1 MKTLLTTALLASAM
15 SLTGCISVI
24 DSGNND
30 GAYSNFD
37 GVSASDKRKI
47 EAAVYDY
54 FDGQGEAD
62 FTRLSRAFDDGAAMF
77 GVRENDQGE
86 EYLRVWPDMNKVIE
100 RWGNNPNPHGERDS
114 AILDM
119 KVTDGRIAT
128 VHFKSADRFYDVL
141 TLVKIDGDWKIAS
154 KVFVSQ

>member
-1 MKTLLTTALLASAM
+1 MKTLLTTALIATSF

-37 GVSASDKRKI
+37 GISSSDKRKI
-47 EAAVYDY
+47 EAVVYDY

-62 FTRLSRAFDDGAAMF
+62 FDRLDRAFNENAAMF
-77 GVRENDQGE
+77 GVRTSDSGN
-86 EYLRVWPDMNKVIE
+86 EYVRVWPDMNKVIKN
-100 RWGNNPNPHGERDS
+100 WGDNPNPAGDRDS

-119 KVTDGRIAT
+119 HVTDGRIAT
-128 VHFKSADRFYDVL
+128 VHFRSADRFYDTL
-141 TLVKIDGDWKIAS
+141 TLVKVNGDWEIAA
-154 KVFVSQ
+154 KVFVNQ